1 MSYKIND
8 TFVGM
13 VRDYYDEKKTML
25 KEEYFVNAGKK
36 EGIYKL
42 YDNGVLEKE
51 INYINGLRHGICKIY
66 HYNGKLYE
74 ESNYINDKKTGIC
87 KRYDAIG
94 ILDSE
99 ENYIDGKKMVFVNH
113 IIIMEKYLKKH
124 IILMTIKN
132 FINYIMILSSQS

>member
-66 HYNGKLYE
+66 HFNGKLFE

-87 KRYDAIG
+87 KIYDSG
-94 ILDSE
+94 GFLDSE
-99 ENYIDGKKMVFVNH
+99 VNYIDGLKQGICKSYHYNGKIYEEAYYIDDEKKFYKLYH
-113 IIIMEKYLKKH
+113 DFE
-124 IILMTIKN
+124 
-132 FINYIMILSSQS
+132 